1 MTYRETIDFLCSLR
15 VFGIKLG
22 LENMERLL
30 ERLGRPHNGLRF
42 IHIAGTN
49 GKGSV
54 AAMLAATYQEA
65 GYRTGLYTS
74 PHLVSFC
81 ERIQVN
87 REMIREM
94 DVVRLIERLR
104 PELSKVEGMQG
115 HRHPTFF
122 EVVTA
127 LALLY
132 FQEQKVDIVIW
143 ETGLG
148 GRLDATNVVTPLVSV
163 ITNIHW
169 DHQTYLGNTLEDIAK
184 EKAGIIKPGI
194 PVVTAT
200 TELEA
205 LEVIEETC
213 EERKSPLTRVGI
225 DVRVHQLDEDL
236 QGQDIELHGTK
247 AHYGV
252 LELPLLG
259 AHQAINAATA
269 VVAVEAAGVEAPV
282 PGCVAG
288 DVESSGKPGQP
299 RTAATTPPTLD
310 HVRQGLRHAHWP
322 GRFQLVQ
329 STHPRV
335 VLDGAHNIAGVV
347 ELKSTLIKHF
357 PDAHFIF
364 IVGILKDKNYPV
376 MCAEIANLADVL
388 FAVQVKNERSADPV
402 ELARVCRGLNPKA
415 EVEAQL
421 HLTEAYERARHY
433 AASIPHALIVIT
445 GSLFLVGEAMHRL
458 PLGLKEK
465 RGQGAELTLQ

>member
-1 MTYRETIDFLCSLR
+1 MTYRETIDFLYSLR

-30 ERLGRPHNGLRF
+30 ELLGHPHKELRF

-54 AAMLAATYQEA
+54 AAMMAAIYQQA
-65 GYRTGLYTS
+65 GFKTGLYTS

-87 REMIREM
+87 REMIGEM
-94 DVVRLIERLR
+94 DVVRLIEQLR

-127 LALLY
+127 LALLH

-184 EKAGIIKPGI
+184 EKAGIIKPGV

-236 QGQDIELHGTK
+236 QGQDIELHGTQRN
-247 AHYGV
+247 YGV
-252 LELPLLG
+252 LDLPLLG

-269 VVAVEAAGVEAPV
+269 VVAVEAAESGTWEAPQRADHQSVEA
-282 PGCVAG
+282 
-288 DVESSGKPGQP
+288 DR
-299 RTAATTPPTLD
+299 RTEAPHTFTPPSID
-310 HVRQGLRHAHWP
+310 HIRQGLKHAHWP

-329 STHPRV
+329 TIHPRV

-357 PDAHFIF
+357 RDAHFIF
-364 IVGILKDKNYPV
+364 IVGILKDKNYQV

-388 FAVQVKNERSADPV
+388 FAVQVKNERSADPI

-415 EVEAQL
+415 EIEAQL
-421 HLTEAYERARHY
+421 HLTEAYDRARHY
-433 AASIPHALIVIT
+433 ASSIPHALIVIT
-445 GSLFLVGEAMHRL
+445 GSLFLVGEAIHRL
-458 PLGLKEK
+458 PLMLAK
-465 RGQGAELTLQ
+465 RTTGNAELTLQ

>member
-1 MTYRETIDFLCSLR
+1 
-15 VFGIKLG
+15 
-22 LENMERLL
+22 
-30 ERLGRPHNGLRF
+30 
-42 IHIAGTN
+42 
-49 GKGSV
+49 
-54 AAMLAATYQEA
+54 MLAATYQEA

-282 PGCVAG
+282 PGGVAG
-288 DVESSGKPGQP
+288 GG
-299 RTAATTPPTLD
+299 
-310 HVRQGLRHAHWP
+310 G
-322 GRFQLVQ
+322 
-329 STHPRV
+329 
-335 VLDGAHNIAGVV
+335 
-347 ELKSTLIKHF
+347 
-357 PDAHFIF
+357 
-364 IVGILKDKNYPV
+364 
-376 MCAEIANLADVL
+376 
-388 FAVQVKNERSADPV
+388 
-402 ELARVCRGLNPKA
+402 
-415 EVEAQL
+415 
-421 HLTEAYERARHY
+421 
-433 AASIPHALIVIT
+433 
-445 GSLFLVGEAMHRL
+445 
-458 PLGLKEK
+458 
-465 RGQGAELTLQ
+465 